1 MDIHAVG
8 RRMTAW
14 SIAGLLV
21 TVPLVYTS
29 DIFDYALLPKRLA
42 LFVWSA
48 LAFAGWSVTASSGR
62 ASISSGFP
70 LYAVS
75 AYTGLVVLSMI
86 NVSNMTVGSEE
97 LLFQLGL
104 VGLFLVGAVARRSD
118 TELWC
123 WILIGVGGLVSLVG
137 ILQYFGF
144 APSLSIPSNGPPSA
158 FFGYRNF
165 AAMFLIGVIPV
176 AAVMAIRAPGMW
188 ASALAV
194 LSAVLSMLF
203 LLYTRSRGA
212 WLGIAVGT
220 VMTTGLAALLP
231 QTRFLISN
239 AWRDG
244 SRAKLGLA
252 AAAIVLLAFAA
263 PLPARFTDT
272 GLQRFDE
279 KKSDLITTVASITWD
294 TGDRGRKTMWERS
307 LPLILDHKWT
317 GVGPGHWE
325 FVYPKYDRGHM
336 LQPNSSPKRPHNDYI
351 WIAAENGL
359 PALLAFLF
367 FLAAVGIAGYRS
379 LRESD
384 DRDNLILLGMLAAGL
399 AISVHALFSFP
410 KEQPQAIS
418 LLYLFA
424 GIIVGRRP
432 AARVRIPAAAVAAC
446 LVAVSVTGAYL
457 TWRHIRF
464 DGYFLS
470 AMHEEDG
477 EKWATM
483 KQEILAGLDYGAFRP
498 HAWVILGRAHEKL
511 GEIDDAG
518 AAYSQ
523 ALELAPYSWHAHNG
537 VGVIHKRRGDRLTNE
552 EMKRKEYDS
561 AMVAYN
567 KAIRIFP
574 ASTSLRT
581 NVGALFRAMGN
592 EDLAESE
599 YRAVL
604 RTSPGDAGANN
615 NLGNIFKAR
624 GQLDSAEV
632 YFRRALET
640 NPDLA
645 QANQNLG
652 DLLSSQGRYA
662 RASRYYLKALE
673 IRPDRPEIYWSLGS
687 AYEAVAELTLAEQ
700 SYRDAIRMDPSFPRS
715 YFSLGTM
722 LFGLHRWEET
732 IELFQTFLSIWEGD
746 PRFTTFAEG
755 RIKSSRKRLKRMDK
769 K

>member
-75 AYTGLVVLSMI
+75 AYTGLVVLYMI

-336 LQPNSSPKRPHNDYI
+336 PGFRWFPGGQVVQRSDEVLVVKNTPAVFVCDGKVRATQTASWYRQFGFQEIYAVNGGTVAWADGGLELEEGMPDQARGVLGKMTTSPKLN
-351 WIAAENGL
+351 
-359 PALLAFLF
+359 
-367 FLAAVGIAGYRS
+367 
-379 LRESD
+379 
-384 DRDNLILLGMLAAGL
+384 
-399 AISVHALFSFP
+399 
-410 KEQPQAIS
+410 
-418 LLYLFA
+418 
-424 GIIVGRRP
+424 
-432 AARVRIPAAAVAAC
+432 
-446 LVAVSVTGAYL
+446 
-457 TWRHIRF
+457 
-464 DGYFLS
+464 
-470 AMHEEDG
+470 
-477 EKWATM
+477 
-483 KQEILAGLDYGAFRP
+483 
-498 HAWVILGRAHEKL
+498 
-511 GEIDDAG
+511 
-518 AAYSQ
+518 
-523 ALELAPYSWHAHNG
+523 
-537 VGVIHKRRGDRLTNE
+537 
-552 EMKRKEYDS
+552 
-561 AMVAYN
+561 
-567 KAIRIFP
+567 
-574 ASTSLRT
+574 ASTSPETTARRSRRQCSPSSRT
-581 NVGALFRAMGN
+581 RSGGRRTCWRAGALRC
-592 EDLAESE
+592 ST
-599 YRAVL
+599 R
-604 RTSPGDAGANN
+604 
-615 NLGNIFKAR
+615 
-624 GQLDSAEV
+624 
-632 YFRRALET
+632 
-640 NPDLA
+640 
-645 QANQNLG
+645 
-652 DLLSSQGRYA
+652 
-662 RASRYYLKALE
+662 
-673 IRPDRPEIYWSLGS
+673 
-687 AYEAVAELTLAEQ
+687 
-700 SYRDAIRMDPSFPRS
+700 
-715 YFSLGTM
+715 
-722 LFGLHRWEET
+722 
-732 IELFQTFLSIWEGD
+732 
-746 PRFTTFAEG
+746 TTFAA
-755 RIKSSRKRLKRMDK
+755 IPSSFRMRTRPRTTTSLR
-769 K
+769 